1 MAADCVTVTTMYC
14 SDNDRIQCHSK
25 QFTVTIPQIPDG
37 VFVKNMECTMKFVNS
52 MYDDTTQLK
61 YRTPPSTPFQP
72 GFYRTPQDKL
82 DERKYRLP
90 SQARQQQSSVS
101 FVRTS

>member
-1 MAADCVTVTTMYC
+1 MIQKAQAAL
-14 SDNDRIQCHSK
+14 
-25 QFTVTIPQIPDG
+25 
-37 VFVKNMECTMKFVNS
+37 
-52 MYDDTTQLK
+52 DDTWDHNKRFELLFPQLK

-90 SQARQQQSSVS
+90 SKTQARAAARQTQQSSVS
-101 FVRTS
+101 EYYERHTG

>member
-1 MAADCVTVTTMYC
+1 
-14 SDNDRIQCHSK
+14 
-25 QFTVTIPQIPDG
+25 
-37 VFVKNMECTMKFVNS
+37 MKFVNS
-52 MYDDTTQLK
+52 TCDDTAQLK

-101 FVRTS
+101 FVRTSCKTISFLLCI

>member
-1 MAADCVTVTTMYC
+1 
-14 SDNDRIQCHSK
+14 
-25 QFTVTIPQIPDG
+25 
-37 VFVKNMECTMKFVNS
+37 MECTVKFVNS
-52 MYDDTTQLK
+52 TCDTTQLK

-90 SQARQQQSSVS
+90 SQQAKARQQQSSVS
-101 FVRTS
+101 FVRTSCCASDSQTDLGFFS